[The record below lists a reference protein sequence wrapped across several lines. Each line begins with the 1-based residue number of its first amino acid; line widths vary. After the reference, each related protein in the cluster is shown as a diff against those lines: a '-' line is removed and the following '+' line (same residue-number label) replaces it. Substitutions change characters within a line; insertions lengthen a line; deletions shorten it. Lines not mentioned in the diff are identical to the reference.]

1 MVEAPGY
8 CPPGPKCLFH
18 LTVYRHSRRTGIA
31 YLGIL
36 RVNLKR
42 CAVMAGA
49 ANRFH
54 GERKVMKRLAF
65 VTIATAALALGAC
78 NRNNDDAVQNA
89 ELNQPNAE
97 LSDQANQA
105 AMDAANA
112 EAANLAAQQNLL
124 NAQNA
129 AAQANVVNPREADEQ
144 NVSGM

>member
-1 MVEAPGY
+1 VKHKFG
-8 CPPGPKCLFH
+8 
-18 LTVYRHSRRTGIA
+18 
-31 YLGIL
+31 
-36 RVNLKR
+36 
-42 CAVMAGA
+42 AVMADC
-49 ANRFH
+49 ANRIH